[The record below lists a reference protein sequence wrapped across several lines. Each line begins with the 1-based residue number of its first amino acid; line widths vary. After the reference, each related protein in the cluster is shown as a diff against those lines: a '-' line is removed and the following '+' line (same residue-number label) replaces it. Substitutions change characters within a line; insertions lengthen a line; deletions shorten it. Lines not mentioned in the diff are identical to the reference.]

1 MAVGVV
7 VVVVLAARASVGG
20 GVLVEAGELVAPG
33 TGMVGG
39 ALDSAVEHAAATN
52 ARAIRTERNDMLQTL
67 NHSGG

>member
-1 MAVGVV
+1 M
-7 VVVVLAARASVGG
+7 
-20 GVLVEAGELVAPG
+20 EAGELVAPG

-52 ARAIRTERNDMLQTL
+52 ARAIRIERNDMLQTL